1 MIFGNFSNDLWPTP
15 LKIWCKFTYVFF
27 LLNLVFCLQ
36 NPQSCQHYGE
46 SIAVGPTARCLRR
59 GQGIQKLRRSSG
71 IVEKFR
77 NCAQKIKAFGWLQSS
92 LNCSLAW
99 ESNFLLVETQSV
111 IWRHILGITLRQTTD
126 QTEEMRHTITLKV
139 TKEKHWKRR
148 GDILV
153 ERHT

>member
-1 MIFGNFSNDLWPTP
+1 MGTFQPIFDLPHSKYDVNLHT
-15 LKIWCKFTYVFF
+15 FFF

-126 QTEEMRHTITLKV
+126 QTEEMRYTITLKV
-139 TKEKHWKRR
+139 TKKNIGKEGVIFLLKDTLK
-148 GDILV
+148 
-153 ERHT
+153 